1 MGCRQSKD
9 IAEINR
15 LQWKLELQDSEIDRL
30 RKTIASQNDCLA
42 AQEKVVTLMLGK
54 KRKTE
59 LLVKDVDLMRGQ
71 LSTFKV
77 VVYRK
82 MHDQMEEI
90 ENSIGASNNKTS
102 NIEELIVKK
111 DWFIKNADSMLDNLE
126 DLSSQMN
133 FKLESKIQQNKTVS
147 DDRTPHLV
155 TKTQFVSSNA
165 GPKATSKWVIDGS
178 SLARAL
184 NEKSVGHNP
193 TTPSDSEA
201 SSNSYVDIS
210 DISGHRLTGKVP
222 RNSI

>member
-1 MGCRQSKD
+1 
-9 IAEINR
+9 
-15 LQWKLELQDSEIDRL
+15 
-30 RKTIASQNDCLA
+30 
-42 AQEKVVTLMLGK
+42 MLGK

-111 DWFIKNADSMLDNLE
+111 DWFIQNAERMLENLE

-133 FKLESKIQQNKTVS
+133 IKLESKIQQNKTVS

-155 TKTQFVSSNA
+155 TKTQFISSNA
-165 GPKATSKWVIDGS
+165 RPKATSKWVIDGS
-178 SLARAL
+178 SPARAL

-193 TTPSDSEA
+193 TTPGDSEA

-210 DISGHRLTGKVP
+210 DISGHRLTGKGP
-222 RNSI
+222 RNSM